1 MENPLDHGIAGTLV
15 SLGDDR
21 FAQLHGSC
29 HIRFAGVVVA
39 YFPAHVASD

>member
-1 MENPLDHGIAGTLV
+1 MENPLDHGIADTLV

-29 HIRFAGVVVA
+29 HIRFAGIGA